1 MLKSLVFW
9 FLVVISSPLIVDFSK
24 DIFQVSGWLA
34 IGAYNFDFSEGLV
47 RSVTYFIITSPVIM
61 AIYLSKP
68 TRLGGYKKSKIHI
81 NSRINKYHIYLMM
94 FFCLIAFLFDLGIT
108 GVETETGGWRL
119 SGAVH
124 YIRSYIFLIVIG
136 LYIFGNGRP
145 SFRLVVF
152 YAFVAGLTSGSRFV
166 ICSPIALYL
175 VRSII
180 ENNSPT
186 KIFGA
191 ALALIIAFT
200 SVTAQRQILYQDD
213 YTFLNIIILFN
224 ELDIGADE
232 FLSRGL
238 TELFMRIG
246 IGRDV
251 ILAYEI
257 RGTGVCRDYYRLFF
271 DSGSCSQPA
280 MDFYGFVNDQ
290 SRFGIDPP
298 MLASLVASMHGGV
311 YSFILLILYSFWA
324 HILCTAGKGFSRI
337 RALQLFSWPIYY
349 IQIIF
354 VTIGPVRYAIYIY
367 FIFVIIAVTVSIF
380 SLASSNRRQSPGC

>member
-34 IGAYNFDFSEGLV
+34 IGGYNFDFSEGLV
-47 RSVTYFIITSPVIM
+47 RSVTYFIITSPVII

-68 TRLGGYKKSKIHI
+68 ARLGGYKKSKIHF

-136 LYIFGNGRP
+136 LYIFGNGKP

-180 ENNSPT
+180 ENNSLT

-200 SVTAQRQILYQDD
+200 TVTAQRQILYQDD
-213 YTFLNIIILFN
+213 YTFLNIIALFN

-232 FLSRGL
+232 LLSRGL

-257 RGTGVCRDYYRLFF
+257 RSSGVCRDYYRLFI

-280 MDFYGFVNDQ
+280 MDFYGFFNDQ

-324 HILCTAGKGFSRI
+324 HILCKAGKGFSRM

-354 VTIGPVRYAIYIY
+354 VTIGPIRYAIYIY
-367 FIFVIIAVTVSIF
+367 FVFLIITVTMSIF
-380 SLASSNRRQSPGC
+380 SLASGNRRQSPGC